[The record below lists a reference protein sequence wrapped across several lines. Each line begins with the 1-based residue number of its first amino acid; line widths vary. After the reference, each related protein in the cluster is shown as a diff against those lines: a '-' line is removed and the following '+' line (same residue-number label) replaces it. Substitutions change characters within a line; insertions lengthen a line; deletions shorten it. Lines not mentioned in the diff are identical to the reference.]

1 MRKELAASRVSSTG
15 LGFRRDVSIRKII
28 KALIPPGTTK
38 KLSNTIPPAND
49 FVWIFPTTFRR
60 DFVPKMDRGD
70 ECHVVR
76 LLKEYGDSI
85 LDGTFLS
92 RIEGNL
98 STTTSDIAWND
109 ASH

>member
-1 MRKELAASRVSSTG
+1 VLAASRVSSAG
-15 LGFRRDVSIRKII
+15 FGFRRDVLIRKII
-28 KALIPPGTTK
+28 KALIPPGTAT
-38 KLSNTIPPAND
+38 KLSYAIPPAND
-49 FVWIFPTTFRR
+49 FVWILPATFRR
-60 DFVPKMDRGD
+60 DFAPKMDRGD

-76 LLKEYGDSI
+76 LLKEYGDII

-92 RIEGNL
+92 RIEGKL

>member
-1 MRKELAASRVSSTG
+1 ML
-15 LGFRRDVSIRKII
+15 
-28 KALIPPGTTK
+28 PGTATE
-38 KLSNTIPPAND
+38 LSYIPPAND
-49 FVWIFPTTFRR
+49 FIWVLPATSAGLAA
-60 DFVPKMDRGD
+60 KMDRGD
-70 ECHVVR
+70 ECHVVK

-98 STTTSDIAWND
+98 STTTSDISWND